1 MQNLRLAFRQLIRSP
16 GFTLLAIIT
25 LGLGIVLV
33 GTTVLLIT
41 VGLVAS
47 WLPARRA
54 GRINPMEALHAE

>member
-41 VGLVAS
+41 VGTGCFLAS
-47 WLPARRA
+47 CPPRR
-54 GRINPMEALHAE
+54 PH